1 MARVL
6 KGTSKGVSGTTGK
19 EVVVQVILERRGD
32 RLKFRRSGRRV
43 LEGAPEVLL
52 LAIVWQRGK
61 PLEPQPRGT

>member
-1 MARVL
+1 ML

-52 LAIVWQRGK
+52 LAIVMAKGET
-61 PLEPQPRGT
+61 LEPQPRGT

>member
-6 KGTSKGVSGTTGK
+6 KGTSKGLWDHWK

-52 LAIVWQRGK
+52 LAIVWQREN

>member
-52 LAIVWQRGK
+52 L
-61 PLEPQPRGT
+61 P

>member
-52 LAIVWQRGK
+52 LLAIDGK
-61 PLEPQPRGT
+61 GETPRTPT

>member
-6 KGTSKGVSGTTGK
+6 KGTSKGGVSGTTGK

-52 LAIVWQRGK
+52 L
-61 PLEPQPRGT
+61 P

>member
-6 KGTSKGVSGTTGK
+6 KEPQGVSGTTGK
-19 EVVVQVILERRGD
+19 KVVVQVILERRGD

-52 LAIVWQRGK
+52 LAIVWQRK
-61 PLEPQPRGT
+61 TP

>member
-6 KGTSKGVSGTTGK
+6 KGTSKGSLGPLEK

-52 LAIVWQRGK
+52 LAIVWQGK
-61 PLEPQPRGT
+61 TPRTPT